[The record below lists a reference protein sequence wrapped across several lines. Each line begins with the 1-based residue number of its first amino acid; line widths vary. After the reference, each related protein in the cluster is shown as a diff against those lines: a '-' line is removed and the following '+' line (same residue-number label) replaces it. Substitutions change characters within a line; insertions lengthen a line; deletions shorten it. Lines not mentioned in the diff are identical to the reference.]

1 MDDYIKE
8 AFIKVK
14 KDIEFLNN
22 ELLDM
27 KLVIQNINISI
38 KNLSINLKKEDLI
51 SRQTIPQID
60 TANNVIS
67 TYNPT
72 VKDRLKDLKAL
83 NLKISTRN
91 RGVST
96 DRQTDRQTTEIIDHN
111 IQKDIDCN
119 IKEANNILDSL
130 DSLRKE
136 IRLKF
141 KRLTNQEMA
150 VFSVI
155 YQLEEQENREITYNL
170 ISKTLNL
177 SESSIRDYIQRIINK
192 GISIKKEKINNK
204 KLILS
209 IPPNLKKIVSLPT
222 IIQLR
227 EL

>member
-177 SESSIRDYIQRIINK
+177 
-192 GISIKKEKINNK
+192 
-204 KLILS
+204 
-209 IPPNLKKIVSLPT
+209 
-222 IIQLR
+222 
-227 EL
+227 